1 MSRKSNLALIYDL
14 IMTVSA
20 DMKSEEFRCSA
31 LDPATDSYHFPNLP
45 LNDQTIAGD
54 DFRNRRIDSSSG
66 VTYIYP
72 VSSTQ
77 VNCSGTVTAL
87 SYCYTARGQTRTE
100 QLAFT
105 FSTLEQ
111 TSSNN
116 FRVTDRIEVYTTPR
130 NEICTTSNGRQFCC
144 DMMPLDMT
152 DYFILPAA
160 SNFVF
165 GITIPQTSPS
175 LINVL
180 GLRMPLVPHYQ
191 ANQLETMI
199 TVGQQVLN
207 QGQRLFSLR
216 ISKF

>member
-14 IMTVSA
+14 IMTVSTG
-20 DMKSEEFRCSA
+20 MKSEEFRCSA

-45 LNDQTIAGD
+45 LNDQTIAGE
-54 DFRNRRIDSSSG
+54 DFRLRRIDSSSG

-72 VSSTQ
+72 VSSAQ

-87 SYCYTARGQTRTE
+87 SYCYTAGDQMAE

-111 TSSNN
+111 TTGSANN
-116 FRVTDRIEVYTTPR
+116 FRVTDRIQVHTTPR
-130 NEICTTSNGRQFCC
+130 DEICTHQFCC

-160 SNFVF
+160 SNFTF
-165 GITIPQTSPS
+165 GISIPQSS
-175 LINVL
+175 QSSINVL

-191 ANQLETMI
+191 VNVNQQRAMI

-207 QGQRLFSLR
+207 QGPRLFSLH